1 MVYTNHDSKYF
12 CLMLPV
18 ICYCLTLYTPTSAYI
33 LYTVLHTFSKELTR
47 RICLTIKSFF
57 VIDHFLYSC
66 ILNVWFR
73 GETVRGYKVLVTL
86 WGQRVNSQKL
96 HGNVTSP
103 SSFNPLTCK
112 SDWHLI
118 SPYHITP
125 ESNIKVRRIKK
136 LITH

>member
-1 MVYTNHDSKYF
+1 MVYTNHDSKHF

-18 ICYCLTLYTPTSAYI
+18 ICYFLTLYSPTSACI

-73 GETVRGYKVLVTL
+73 ADTVRRYKVLVTL